1 MQRDMMTTLAMA
13 TTRRGLPQV
22 FGAALMAATLA
33 SSVGAQASAPK
44 KQIMAD
50 SWRISATAGAYVP
63 RSAVIVGADG
73 RDTQLSAGPSVTLE
87 LQYLAN
93 RYFALYGGGFAGFS
107 TLATGTAIQPTAVG
121 PSNQV
126 TLFGGTGGLLISGAL
141 GSRFQ
146 PTLRIGGGLK
156 GYSFDLKGAT
166 NQWRPAGDFGV
177 GFRGAGT
184 GPIDISAEV
193 RVLPSSFDQGK
204 LPIRS
209 IVPQAQSQMDV
220 MLSIGVSIRP

>member
-1 MQRDMMTTLAMA
+1 MQRESITTLAMA
-13 TTRRGLPQV
+13 TTRRGMARS
-22 FGAALMAATLA
+22 FGAALVAAAMTT
-33 SSVGAQASAPK
+33 SVGAQAAPA

-50 SWRISATAGAYVP
+50 SWRISAAAGAYVP

-73 RDTQLSAGPSVTLE
+73 RNTRLGAGPSVSLE

-126 TLFGGTGGLLISGAL
+126 TVLGGTGGLLISGAL

-177 GFRGAGT
+177 GFRGAGS
-184 GPIDISAEV
+184 GPIDISAEL
-193 RVLPSSFDQGK
+193 RVLPNSFDQGK
-204 LPIRS
+204 LPIRG
-209 IVPQAQSQMDV
+209 IVPQAQSQMDM
-220 MLSIGVSIRP
+220 MLTIGVSIRP

>member
-1 MQRDMMTTLAMA
+1 MNRESMTTWAMA
-13 TTRRGLPQV
+13 TARRRVGRSLSTAIATMV
-22 FGAALMAATLA
+22 VTSAA
-33 SSVGAQASAPK
+33 GAQAATPSS
-44 KQIMAD
+44 MAD
-50 SWRISATAGAYVP
+50 SWRISATAGAFVP

-73 RDTQLSAGPSVTLE
+73 RDTRLSAGPSVGLE
-87 LQYLAN
+87 LQYLAT

-107 TLATGTAIQPTAVG
+107 TLSTGSAIQPTAIG

-126 TLFGGTGGLLISGAL
+126 SVLGGTAGLLISGSL

-156 GYSFDLKGAT
+156 GYAFDLKGAT

-193 RVLPSSFDQGK
+193 RVLPNSFDQGK

-209 IVPQAQSQMDV
+209 IVPQAQSQTDV
-220 MLSIGVSIRP
+220 MFTIGVSIRP